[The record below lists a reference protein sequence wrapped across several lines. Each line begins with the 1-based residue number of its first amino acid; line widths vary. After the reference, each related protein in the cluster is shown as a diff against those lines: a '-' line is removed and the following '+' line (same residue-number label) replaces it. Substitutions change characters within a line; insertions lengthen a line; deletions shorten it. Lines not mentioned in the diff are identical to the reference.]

1 MNKDQIKGKVT
12 EIAGSVERRAGELT
26 GNKKTQAEG
35 IQKQAKGKI
44 QKAWGNVKSSVK

>member
-12 EIAGSVERRAGELT
+12 EITGRIERQAGKLT
-26 GNKKTQAEG
+26 GNRKTQLAG
-35 IQKQAKGKI
+35 MRKQAKGKI